1 MDFFQPLFPENRLS
15 FRLIDRLYY
24 LVSFR

>member
-1 MDFFQPLFPENRLS
+1 MDFFQPLSSENRLS